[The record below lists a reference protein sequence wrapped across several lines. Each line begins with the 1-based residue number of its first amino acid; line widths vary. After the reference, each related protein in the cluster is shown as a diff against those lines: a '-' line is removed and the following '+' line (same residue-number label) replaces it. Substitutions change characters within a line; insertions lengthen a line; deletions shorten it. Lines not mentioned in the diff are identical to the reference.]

1 MFQDVKVEDF
11 DDLDDISNADISC
24 KYLAIWLIH
33 IILIYYY
40 RNQ

>member
-24 KYLAIWLIH
+24 KYLKIWLIYKYTNF
-33 IILIYYY
+33 LL
-40 RNQ
+40 QK